1 MEGFGARV
9 ALARG
14 KVGWTRR
21 ELATRAGLHEQH
33 LAKVEREQRPRLEAD
48 TVVKLAKALG
58 CTSDYLLG
66 LAEDPTPRRRTIATP
81 LPPRQSRAR
90 TRRQSAVPTQPRTPA
105 PVG

>member
-1 MEGFGARV
+1 MDDFGKRV

-33 LAKVEREQRPRLEAD
+33 LAKVEREQRPHLEAD
-48 TVVKLAKALG
+48 TVIKLAKALG

-66 LAEDPTPRRRTIATP
+66 LTDDPHP
-81 LPPRQSRAR
+81 R
-90 TRRQSAVPTQPRTPA
+90 TRPRPRTA
-105 PVG
+105 QSVG

>member
-21 ELATRAGLHEQH
+21 ELAKRASLHEQH
-33 LAKVEREQRPRLEAD
+33 LAKVERGQRPRLEAD

-66 LAEDPTPRRRTIATP
+66 LAEDPTPQAP
-81 LPPRQSRAR
+81 AALHGRAGGLGGDAC
-90 TRRQSAVPTQPRTPA
+90 SAPICAHAGITT
-105 PVG
+105 

>member
-1 MEGFGARV
+1 MDDFGKRV

-33 LAKVEREQRPRLEAD
+33 LAKVEREQRPRLAAD

-66 LAEDPTPRRRTIATP
+66 LTD
-81 LPPRQSRAR
+81 
-90 TRRQSAVPTQPRTPA
+90 TPA
-105 PVG
+105 PPNRPRPRKTMPVG